1 MLRRATA
8 EDAPSIARVFRSAYG
23 TLTFVSTL
31 HTPDEDRL
39 YFAGIV
45 ASQDVWVEEL
55 DGAIVAFAALHGR
68 TLTNLYVEPRHHRS
82 GIGGQLFEQV
92 KAERP
97 EGFDLWVFQR
107 NQVARRFYE
116 RRGCRLLRLT
126 DGAHNEE
133 REPDAQYEWTPAQGR
148 PA

>member
-23 TLTFVSTL
+23 TLTFVPTL

-39 YFAGIV
+39 YFTGIV

-55 DGAIVAFAALHGR
+55 DGDIVAFAALHGR

-82 GIGGQLFEQV
+82 GIGGQLFERM
-92 KAERP
+92 KTERP

-107 NQVARRFYE
+107 NEVARSFYE

-126 DGAHNEE
+126 DGSHNEE
-133 REPDAQYEWTPAQGR
+133 REPDAQYEWR
-148 PA
+148 PS